1 MGAELFFTKA
11 YGASP
16 KEAFDNAVKEAQY
29 NHGHSGYTGS
39 IAEKNSYNMATYNLL
54 KMKEAI
60 ALANSLVETPAY
72 FDKWGPAG
80 CIRVNDNPRTYLF
93 FGYASS

>member
-11 YGASP
+11 YGNTP
-16 KEAFDNAVKEAQY
+16 KEAFDNAVQEAQY
-29 NHGHSGYTGS
+29 NHGTLGYTGS
-39 IAEKNSYNMATYNLL
+39 IAEKPEYTMATYHLL

-60 ALANSLVETPAY
+60 ALAESLIDTEY
-72 FDKWGPAG
+72 KDKWGPAG

>member
-11 YGASP
+11 YGATP
-16 KEAFDNAVKEAQY
+16 MEAFQNAVQEAQY
-29 NHGHSGYTGS
+29 KHGHSGYTGS
-39 IAEKNSYNMATYNLL
+39 IAEKTSYTMATYDLL

-60 ALANSLVETPAY
+60 TLAENIVDEEYS
-72 FDKWGPAG
+72 DKWGPAG

-93 FGYASS
+93 FGYASY